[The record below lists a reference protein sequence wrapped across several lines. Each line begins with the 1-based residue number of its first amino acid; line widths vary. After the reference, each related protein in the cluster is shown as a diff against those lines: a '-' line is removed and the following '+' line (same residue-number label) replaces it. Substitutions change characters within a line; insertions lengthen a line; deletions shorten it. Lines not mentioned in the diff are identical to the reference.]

1 MEGYIEEIDEL
12 PMLKVFIPSLIA
24 SIPHEPRPFRHAAP
38 TLFAPK
44 LWYKKQTK
52 NVCFFVL
59 HPAFSQ
65 WSLSGM
71 VRDIWGMDAQFFF
84 LYCALHTPYMNR
96 DVLRQSFMRER
107 VGAALRASP
116 MGKEVS

>member
-1 MEGYIEEIDEL
+1 MFVFLYYTL
-12 PMLKVFIPSLIA
+12 PFLNG
-24 SIPHEPRPFRHAAP
+24 R
-38 TLFAPK
+38 
-44 LWYKKQTK
+44 
-52 NVCFFVL
+52 C
-59 HPAFSQ
+59 PA
-65 WSLSGM
+65 WSVTFGAWI